1 MLNVKWL
8 ATNFAVTKSTLTRKP
23 SKIKGSERLLTTI
36 PSLTHNHIRVLP
48 KSNSYFEPLEKRE
61 NLKQLQRPPKFLY
74 LPLYQKRTQCWI
86 YNALPSHDVSMVA
99 KMRCLLS
106 SSNSVKDRWLKCLKK
121 RGVTG
126 FLPPPGGPIAETKLM
141 STSSRKV
148 PKTEYR
154 QQWDKVKLHLHN
166 IQFILL
172 KTLRKNS
179 VKKSRLYR
187 RHYPASKG
195 TLRNDDGEGNE
206 KFRYLMK
213 MKKLLISSCHSNA

>member
-1 MLNVKWL
+1 MTRNNLCSNQVHIK
-8 ATNFAVTKSTLTRKP
+8 RKP

-48 KSNSYFEPLEKRE
+48 ESNSYFEPLEKRE
-61 NLKQLQRPPKFLY
+61 NLKQLQ
-74 LPLYQKRTQCWI
+74 RTQCWI

-154 QQWDKVKLHLHN
+154 QQWDKVKLQLHN
-166 IQFILL
+166 IV
-172 KTLRKNS
+172 TLHFAKNT
-179 VKKSRLYR
+179 
-187 RHYPASKG
+187 SKEFSKRIPP
-195 TLRNDDGEGNE
+195 L
-206 KFRYLMK
+206 
-213 MKKLLISSCHSNA
+213 